1 MDEVQAISWT
11 VGGEAPYQRT
21 NDWYWGLGLF
31 AVVGAGASVFFGN
44 MLLAVIL
51 LVGATSIA
59 VLTVRGPREHKVS
72 VDGRGI
78 TVDGTRY
85 PYTAV
90 YSFWVEQ
97 DIDPPHLFLSMHGV
111 LAPHFSFPLT
121 DREQSNQIRALLQR
135 FVPEEEQGP
144 RIGDRLAEIFGL

>member
-1 MDEVQAISWT
+1 MDDIQPISWT
-11 VGGEAPYQRT
+11 VGGEAPFERT

-31 AVVGAGASVFFGN
+31 GVVGAGASIFFGN
-44 MLLAVIL
+44 MLLAIIL
-51 LVGATSIA
+51 LMGTCSIA
-59 VLTVRGPREHKVS
+59 VLVIRGPREHTVS

-97 DIDPPHLFLSMHGV
+97 EMNPPHLFLSMRGI

-121 DREQSNQIRALLQR
+121 DREQGNRIRALLQR
-135 FVPEEEQGP
+135 FAQEEEQGV
-144 RIGDRLAEIFGL
+144 RISDRLAEIFGL